1 MTGHEIYMH
10 RCIEL
15 AQKGMGFVAPNPIV
29 GSLLVHNN
37 RIIGEGW
44 HKKYGEAHAE
54 VNCLA
59 SVSDEDV
66 HLIPESTLYVSLEPC
81 SHHGKTPPCADLII
95 KHGIKKVVIGCEDP
109 FPKVSGS
116 GIRKLKENGVDVL
129 CGVLEHLCKKVN
141 RRFITFHQERRPY
154 VILKWAKS
162 ADGFIGTGTSER
174 ALISNT
180 VTNRLVHKW
189 RAEESAILIGTNTA
203 LLDNPIL
210 TARWGNQSQ
219 PVRIVI
225 DRSLRLNKDLRI
237 FNESGGKVVVL
248 NSVLEKEVDGIS
260 YLRLEKDLTPVQ
272 SILNACYRSGIQ
284 SMLVEGGGK
293 LLQSFIKED
302 IWDEA
307 RIITGSDI
315 YLKSGIESPVL
326 MNGTLADEQD
336 FLNDKVQYYQR

>member
-1 MTGHEIYMH
+1 MIGHEIYMH

-15 AQKGMGFVAPNPIV
+15 AHKGMGFVAPNPMV

-81 SHHGKTPPCADLII
+81 SHHGKTPPCADLIL

-116 GIRKLKENGVDVL
+116 GIRKLQENGINVS

-174 ALISNT
+174 ALVSNT

-248 NSVLEKEVDGIS
+248 NSVLEKEVDCIS
-260 YLRLEKDLTPVQ
+260 YLRLEKDLSPIQ

-315 YLKSGIESPVL
+315 YLKSGVESPVL
-326 MNGTLADEQD
+326 KNGTLADEQD
-336 FLNDKVQYYQR
+336 FLNDKVQYYER